1 MQDYCGCVKYIHDLV
16 SNIIKYYY
24 CKDGWVGRAVEA
36 DTITHL
42 KTLHKNSEHYPLVDK
57 LLILSEKHITSS
69 LHLASL
75 ACLL

>member
-1 MQDYCGCVKYIHDLV
+1 MGVSSTFNDLV

-24 CKDGWVGRAVEA
+24 CKDEWVGRAVEA

-42 KTLHKNSEHYPLVDK
+42 KTLHKNSEHYTLVDK
-57 LLILSEKHITSS
+57 LQILSEKHITSS

-75 ACLL
+75 ACVL